1 MHFAVMGAGAVGCYY
16 GGMLARAGHAVTLI
30 ARPTHV
36 QAINKR
42 GLRLQTTQFDE
53 TVAVQASS
61 QAPALA
67 EADVVLFCVKS
78 SDTEAAGAQIKAH
91 LRTDATVLS
100 LQNGVDNAQ
109 RLSEVLGHAV
119 VPTVVYVGTGM
130 VGPGHVRHF
139 GRGELVLGHGPH
151 SDSVASA
158 LTAAAIPS
166 TVSSNVAGALWTKL
180 IINCVYNAASA
191 ITQLPYGRL
200 VEQPGM
206 WASMRQ
212 THQECIAVAQACG
225 VDLDAPVWPM
235 IEAIAHTMAGQH
247 SSTAQDL
254 QKGKATEIDH
264 LNGFIVRQGQAH
276 GVATPVNAALQAL
289 VKALEA
295 QPAVAQAL
303 RG

>member
-30 ARPTHV
+30 ARPAHV
-36 QAINKR
+36 QAIRER

-61 QAPALA
+61 DASALA
-67 EADVVLFCVKS
+67 KAEVVLFCVKS
-78 SDTEAAGAQIKAH
+78 SDTEAAGAQIKAL
-91 LRTDATVLS
+91 LRPDAIVLS

-109 RLSEVLGHAV
+109 RLSEVLGRAV

-130 VGPGHVRHF
+130 AGPGHVRHF
-139 GRGELVLGHGPH
+139 GRGELVLGDGPH
-151 SDSVASA
+151 STAVASA
-158 LTAAAIPS
+158 LSAAAIPS
-166 TVSSNVAGALWTKL
+166 TVSPNVAGALWTKL

-212 THQECIAVAQACG
+212 TYDECIAVAQACG

-235 IEAIAHTMAGQH
+235 IEAIPHTMAGQH

-264 LNGFIVRQGQAH
+264 LNGFIVRQGQAQ

-295 QPAVAQAL
+295 QPAYAQAL
-303 RG
+303 AA